1 MNWSDVG
8 IVLSARRHGEGSS
21 IVSLMTP
28 QHGRHAGLVRGGSGR
43 RARGVYEAGNM
54 VSVDWQARI
63 EDHLGTFKC
72 ELLKPQAALYL
83 DDPLRLAGLS
93 SACAILEMALP
104 DREPHFEVYESLF
117 NFIENLEADDWLE
130 AYVRWEINL
139 LANLGFGL
147 ELTACASTG
156 KSENLIYVSPK
167 SGQAVSSSA
176 GEPYK
181 DKLLALP
188 KFLLSEAIISA
199 NINHAEIFEGLTLT
213 SYFMDRNL
221 FIYTKNGAPP
231 ARVRL
236 VDQLKQKHIITTK
249 TS

>member
-1 MNWSDVG
+1 M
-8 IVLSARRHGEGSS
+8 
-21 IVSLMTP
+21 
-28 QHGRHAGLVRGGSGR
+28 
-43 RARGVYEAGNM
+43 
-54 VSVDWQARI
+54 
-63 EDHLGTFKC
+63 
-72 ELLKPQAALYL
+72 
-83 DDPLRLAGLS
+83 RLAGLS

-199 NINHAEIFEGLTLT
+199 NINHAEIFPQ
-213 SYFMDRNL
+213 MVM
-221 FIYTKNGAPP
+221 I
-231 ARVRL
+231 
-236 VDQLKQKHIITTK
+236 Q
-249 TS
+249 